1 MPRGGA
7 RTGAGR
13 KRVTLAELIESGE
26 WSWRNPTHRR
36 RLEEE
41 DVEGDEEL
49 EEVQELYRRHIYAG
63 RQYTSWFA
71 QRFENLVRERAGGP
85 TRSRD

>member
-41 DVEGDEEL
+41 DVEGDEGL

-71 QRFENLVRERAGGP
+71 QRFE
-85 TRSRD
+85 T